1 MSIVAIQPAEPTE
14 AAAIRIASHTRVR
27 RKTLMTIVWTCC
39 LLVGAELAV
48 RVRAHI
54 RFGGRGSP
62 VAGIYEPDALLGRR
76 PRPGTHLDGTTRSL
90 SINRWGFR
98 GREIPK
104 VKPEGTIR
112 IAALGDSTT
121 FAMEASSDDA
131 TWVAEMER
139 LLNECTASLRFDT
152 INAGVPG
159 YTLATSTVQLSER
172 VMAFKPDI
180 VVGFQVA
187 TDIAGHTRRQYPAQK
202 QQSSS
207 QPTLTK
213 FVQKHVLL
221 LNLIRQNTAAF
232 HSKHVQQNRRDRLD
246 QAGLDQYREHLRH
259 AVSICREN
267 GIVLILCTC
276 PRAFGDPSAA
286 TDQHALAASALANN
300 PTLSLLGL
308 NDTYTRYNEVVR
320 ETARQYDLPLVDLDH
335 IVPKRAE
342 YFHDSI
348 HLSDQGHRLVA
359 EATAQVVMA
368 VIESKEQVSETD

>member
-1 MSIVAIQPAEPTE
+1 
-14 AAAIRIASHTRVR
+14 
-27 RKTLMTIVWTCC
+27 MTIVWTCC

-54 RFGGRGSP
+54 RLGGRGNP

-112 IAALGDSTT
+112 IAAMGDSTT
-121 FAMEASSDDA
+121 FAMEASADDA
-131 TWVAEMER
+131 TWVARMER
-139 LLNECTASLRFDT
+139 LLNEHTESLRFDT

-159 YTLATSTVQLSER
+159 YTLATSAVQLSER
-172 VMAFKPDI
+172 VMAFNPDI
-180 VVGFQVA
+180 VMGFQVA
-187 TDIAGHTRRQYPAQK
+187 TDIAGHTRRQYPAQQ
-202 QQSSS
+202 QQSAS
-207 QPTLTK
+207 QPTVTK

-221 LNLIRQNTAAF
+221 LNLIRQNTVAF
-232 HSKHVQQNRRDRLD
+232 HSRNVQQDRHDRLD
-246 QAGLDQYREHLRH
+246 QAGLDQYREHLRE

-267 GIVLILCTC
+267 GIILVLCTC

-300 PTLSLLGL
+300 PALSLLGL
-308 NDTYTRYNEVVR
+308 NDAYTRYNEVVR

-348 HLSDQGHRLVA
+348 HLSNRGHQLVA
-359 EATAQVVMA
+359 EATARVVLA
-368 VIESKEQVSETD
+368 VIEGEARGNEAD

>member
-1 MSIVAIQPAEPTE
+1 MI
-14 AAAIRIASHTRVR
+14 
-27 RKTLMTIVWTCC
+27 MVWTCC

-48 RVRAHI
+48 RVRTRI

-98 GREIPK
+98 GGEIPK

-139 LLNECTASLRFDT
+139 LLNKCTQSLRFDT

-159 YTLATSTVQLSER
+159 YTLATSAVQLSER

-180 VVGFQVA
+180 VLGFQVA
-187 TDIAGHTRRQYPAQK
+187 TDIAGHTRRQHPAQK
-202 QQSSS
+202 QQSAT
-207 QPTLTK
+207 QPTVVR
-213 FVQKHVLL
+213 FFQEHVLL
-221 LNLIRQNTAAF
+221 VNLIRQNMAAF
-232 HSKHVQQNRRDRLD
+232 HSKHVQQNRHDRLD
-246 QAGLDQYREHLRH
+246 EAGLDQYREHLLH

-267 GIVLILCTC
+267 GIVLVLCTC

-286 TDQHALAASALANN
+286 TDQHTLAASALANN
-300 PTLSLLGL
+300 PTLSLFGL
-308 NDTYTRYNEVVR
+308 NDAYTRYNEVIR
-320 ETARQYDLPLVDLDH
+320 EAARQHDLPLVDLDH

-348 HLSDQGHRLVA
+348 HLSDRGHRVVA
-359 EATAQVVMA
+359 EATARVVLA
-368 VIESKEQVSETD
+368 AIKGETGGNKTE